1 MIEKTVERADA
12 GFRFHTVKTDKFKM
26 SRLSFNFILPAD
38 ADRSPRTRLMLA
50 TMMRGCEKYPSVVAI
65 NQKLD
70 ELYGATVTWRAS
82 SVGERHVF
90 AISCKVLSNK
100 YRFSGDEASIVKSV
114 CDIIMEILFAPL
126 LDANGLLSA
135 SNFESERKLALDA
148 IKAKINDPKSYSV
161 EKCKNL
167 MFKGNKAGI
176 SVEGTAEQIEK
187 MTLREVSE
195 NIEYFLKNAAL
206 ECYYVGSD
214 DVDDVIDTIGK
225 KFASIGR
232 ERVGIIGEEKAF
244 VREDRANLNV
254 LEETMN
260 ASQSRLNIGCT
271 SGVIMSDS
279 DYYAICL
286 FNEIYGGSSV
296 AKLFM
301 NVREKQSLCYYCYSS
316 YGSATGVLMIGCG
329 IKSENRE
336 KAYSEIE
343 KQLRE
348 MQNGSFTE
356 DDISTAKRAVIS
368 GLLQIS
374 DSPAAIE
381 AFKFRRFLAGVDES
395 PAEVMKKINAV
406 SKEEIVAVAKKVRF
420 DSVYFLCGNGEGED
434 DDE

>member
-38 ADRSPRTRLMLA
+38 ASLSPRTRMMLA

-70 ELYGATVTWRAS
+70 ELYGATVTWRAT

-90 AISCKVLSNK
+90 SISCKVLSNK
-100 YRFSGDEASIVKSV
+100 YRFAGDDESIVKSV

-126 LDANGLLSA
+126 LDEDGLLSA
-135 SNFESERKLALDA
+135 SNFESEKKLAVDA
-148 IKAKINDPKSYSV
+148 IKAKINDPKSYSA
-161 EKCKNL
+161 EKCKSL
-167 MFKGNKAGI
+167 MLKGNPAGVSI
-176 SVEGTAEQIEK
+176 EGTADQIEK
-187 MTLREVSE
+187 MTLSEVSE

-214 DVDDVIDTIGK
+214 DVDDVIETISER
-225 KFASIGR
+225 FAAMGR
-232 ERVGIIGEEKAF
+232 ENVEMVGKETAF
-244 VREDRANLNV
+244 LREDRANLNM

-271 SGVIMSDS
+271 GGVVMSDS
-279 DYYAICL
+279 DYYAMCL

-316 YGSATGVLMIGCG
+316 YGSATGILMIGCG

-348 MQNGSFTE
+348 MQNGNFSE
-356 DDISTAKRAVIS
+356 DEINTAKRSTVS
-368 GLLQIS
+368 GLLQMH
-374 DSPAAIE
+374 DSPSAIE
-381 AFKFRRFLAGVDES
+381 AFKFRRFLAGVEES
-395 PAEVMKKINAV
+395 PEAVAEKINAV
-406 SKEEIVAVAKKVRF
+406 TKDEIVAVANKVRF

>member
-26 SRLSFNFILPAD
+26 SRLSFNFLLPAD
-38 ADRSPRTRLMLA
+38 AERSPRTRIMLA
-50 TMMRGCEKYPSVVAI
+50 TMMRGCKKYPSVVAI

-70 ELYGATVTWRAS
+70 ELYGATVTWRAT

-90 AISCKVLSNK
+90 SISCKVLSNK
-100 YRFSGDEASIVKSV
+100 YRFAGDDESIVKSV

-126 LDANGLLSA
+126 LDEDGLLSA
-135 SNFESERKLALDA
+135 SNFESEKKLAVDA
-148 IKAKINDPKSYSV
+148 IKAKINDPKSYSA
-161 EKCKNL
+161 EKCKSL
-167 MFKGNKAGI
+167 MLKGNPAGVSI
-176 SVEGTAEQIEK
+176 EGTADQIEK
-187 MTLREVSE
+187 MTLSEVSE

-214 DVDDVIDTIGK
+214 DVDDVIETISER
-225 KFASIGR
+225 FAAMGR
-232 ERVGIIGEEKAF
+232 ENVEMVGKETAF
-244 VREDRANLNV
+244 LREDRANLNM

-271 SGVIMSDS
+271 GGVVMSDS
-279 DYYAICL
+279 DYYAMCL

-348 MQNGSFTE
+348 MQTGNFSE
-356 DDISTAKRAVIS
+356 DEINTAKRSTVS
-368 GLLQIS
+368 GLLQMH
-374 DSPAAIE
+374 DSPSAIE
-381 AFKFRRFLAGVDES
+381 AFKFRRFLAGIEES
-395 PAEVMKKINAV
+395 PEAVAEKINAV
-406 SKEEIVAVAKKVRF
+406 TKEEIVAVANKIRF